1 MLKIFKNN
9 FNLKITAFFIL
20 SAVILFFCTRLALFI
35 IFNSTFSSLT
45 AWQVFKAFLNGFR
58 FDYSVIGLFLMPCL
72 LMLNLPI
79 KSRLW
84 FKIWAFISSFV
95 LFLFAVILL
104 ADLVYFPE
112 VHRHIAQEIIQIKY
126 EFGFIVN
133 YAITQCW
140 FLLFPLLALLA
151 LAFWFFNKKIN
162 QLWQAPEFKIKN
174 LLITIFVFAALIVLG
189 VRGHLGGGK
198 SLGMADVYNYAKT
211 QQEAILV
218 MNGAFSAYQ
227 VGRKG
232 KTESTNNY
240 PFDKALAEVQ
250 ALFKENG
257 SEFKDK
263 NYPLMQFPQEQGQIK
278 DINFFIIMLEGWA
291 KYAIGAYNPEG
302 DTHTPY
308 FDEMAKNGVLFTNAY
323 ATGQRSILGF
333 TSIFAGLPLINS
345 LPMFGYGLEQNAIT
359 KMPQQFRNE
368 SFYTFYAHTSN
379 RDSYRM
385 CALANLLGA
394 KETYGA
400 EDIPLLL
407 KYQGKPQFGYDY
419 DTLMFAADKIKAR
432 REDKRLKARR
442 KHNFLAMTFTG
453 TTHDPFVKLTD
464 DFEIFKDGSW
474 QSGYKNA
481 MAYADYALGSLIKRA
496 KEDGWFDNTVFIFLS
511 DHIGGRSER
520 KTIKEHFEIPLL
532 IYAPKILKPQV
543 ITYPVSQL
551 DIMPTVYALSGLN
564 APRTFFGNNL
574 LNDKAK
580 HFAMISTG
588 VNNGIITKDGVIL
601 YDGKK
606 IIEQESF
613 TPAFDAQKS
622 LNMLLA
628 LDKVAA
634 NLLEHNKWYNERENE
649 K

>member
-1 MLKIFKNN
+1 MLIPKNLN
-9 FNLKITAFFIL
+9 IKITLIFIFT
-20 SAVILFFCTRLALFI
+20 AVFLFFSTRLALFLI
-35 IFNSTFSSLT
+35 YNSTFSALT
-45 AWQVFKAFLNGFR
+45 TWQVIKCFLNGFR

-84 FKIWAFISSFV
+84 FKIWAFISAFV
-95 LFLFAVILL
+95 LFLMAVILF

-133 YAITQCW
+133 YTLTQSW
-140 FLLFPLLALLA
+140 FLFFPLLALFA
-151 LAFWFFNKKIN
+151 WSIWFFNKKIN
-162 QLWQAPEFKIKN
+162 QLWQAPQFSIKK
-174 LLITIFVFAALIVLG
+174 LLLTVFIFAALIVLG

-232 KTESTNNY
+232 KTENTNNY
-240 PFDKALAEVQ
+240 PFDKALTEVQ
-250 ALFKENG
+250 ILIKEDN
-257 SEFKDK
+257 SEFENKDF
-263 NYPLMQFPQEQGQIK
+263 PLLQTPKSKGKVK
-278 DINFFIIMLEGWA
+278 DINFVIVMLEGWA
-291 KYAIGAYNPEG
+291 KYAIGAYNPSA

-345 LPMFGYGLEQNAIT
+345 LPMFGYGLEQNDIN
-359 KMPQQFRNE
+359 KMPAQFAKE
-368 SFYTFYAHTSN
+368 GFYTLYAHTSN

-407 KYQGKPQFGYDY
+407 NYQGKPRFGYDY
-419 DTLMFAADKIKAR
+419 DTLMFIADKIKI
-432 REDKRLKARR
+432 R
-442 KHNFLAMTFTG
+442 KQKNFIALAFTG

-464 DFEIFKDGSW
+464 DFEIYKDGSW
-474 QSGYKNA
+474 QAGYKNA
-481 MAYADYALGSLIKRA
+481 MAYADYALASLIKRA

-520 KTIKEHFEIPLL
+520 KTVREHFEIPLL
-532 IYAPKILKPQV
+532 IYAPKLLKPQ
-543 ITYPVSQL
+543 IINYPVSQL
-551 DIMPTVYALSGLN
+551 DIMPTIYKISGLN
-564 APRTFFGNNL
+564 VPHTVYGTDA
-574 LNDKAK
+574 LNPKTK
-580 HFAMISTG
+580 HFALITDG
-588 VNNGIITKDGVIL
+588 TNNGIITQEGVVV

-606 IIEQESF
+606 ILEQESF
-613 TPAFDAQKS
+613 TQNFDANKT

-628 LDKVAA
+628 LDKVAT
-634 NLLEHNKWYNERENE
+634 NLLERNKWYKEVASE